1 MKDDTLSKQ
10 FDPGRAVLAGLAGG
24 AAYLAEQYLDQRLL
38 RRSGDDLKLLG
49 MLATRRDPAWRI
61 GGLGM
66 HTFNSVALALV
77 YAGLVRNRLP
87 GSPMLRGFIL
97 GQIENAAL
105 FPLVPLILDRYHPAI
120 RSGDL
125 ERFGTPTYAL
135 QSLLRHVAY
144 GAVLGAVYA

>member
-1 MKDDTLSKQ
+1 VKGGTLPKQ
-10 FDPGRAVLAGLAGG
+10 FDPRRAVLGGLAGG
-24 AAYLAEQYLDQRLL
+24 AAYLVEQYADQRLL
-38 RRSGDDLKLLG
+38 RRPGDDLKLLG

-61 GGLGM
+61 AGLGM
-66 HTFNSVALALV
+66 HTFNSAALALV

-87 GSPMLRGFIL
+87 GSPAVRGFLL

-105 FPLVPLILDRYHPAI
+105 WPLIPLILDRYHPAI

-125 ERFGTPTYAL
+125 PAFGTPTYAL

-144 GAVLGAVYA
+144 GAVLGAVYG